1 MYYESTYLEHHGIK
15 GQRWGVRRYQNTDGS
30 YTKAGL
36 ARYKKAYSS
45 YEKAQKEYDRAPSR
59 QNKIKL
65 KIAKREEKQS
75 YRALSRSYQADRGKE
90 LYEQGYT
97 SKKVKKQNTR
107 RSVALMVGAS
117 LASVGATAIGA
128 PLLSGAVLAG
138 TVATKTVMTVDAG
151 LKLNDLN
158 AYYEKQ
164 YMEKGAGSAEYRV
177 GWKK

>member
-15 GQRWGVRRYQNTDGS
+15 GQRWGVRRYQNADGS

-36 ARYKKAYSS
+36 ARYKKAYST
-45 YEKAQKEYDRAPSR
+45 YEKAQKEYDRTPNR

-65 KIAKREEKQS
+65 KNAKHEEKQA
-75 YRALSRSYQADRGKE
+75 YRVLSRSYQADRGKA

-97 SKKVKKQNTR
+97 SKNVKKQGTR
-107 RSVALMVGAS
+107 RVVALSVGAS
-117 LASVGATAIGA
+117 LALVGATAIGA
-128 PLLSGAVLAG
+128 PALSGAILAG
-138 TVATKTVMTVDAG
+138 TAATRTALVVDES

-177 GWKK
+177 GRKK